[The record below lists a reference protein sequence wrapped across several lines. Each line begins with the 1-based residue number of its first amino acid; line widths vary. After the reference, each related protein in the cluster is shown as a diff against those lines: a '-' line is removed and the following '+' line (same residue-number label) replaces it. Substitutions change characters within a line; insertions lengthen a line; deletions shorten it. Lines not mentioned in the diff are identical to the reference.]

1 MPGNGDALR
10 LLILNADLP
19 IFPGRAGHEY
29 LHTTHLARLAHKVG
43 LVSLVHT
50 REQHEKKSELDD
62 AGVALYLWE
71 HPDFDNSLPNAAA
84 QPSRLKRVSK
94 AVYTFVRT
102 YLQRPR
108 DTFLQDL
115 QFSNVSGP
123 LLQAF
128 CDGSWQALVVVQ
140 SHCAHWLDY
149 LPRMP
154 ASVLVLHDVRA
165 LVYERRAQAAES
177 LRERLACLLEAQLY
191 RRFEREYCRKY
202 DLVVTVSPADEAWV
216 RRYYRPLRQVTIPI
230 PVDSDYFAP
239 MPDVREMATSILFTG
254 TMNHPPNVDAAC
266 FFARQVLPRV
276 RTTIPDADFW
286 IVGRDPLPEVRALD
300 SLPGVVVTGFVPDIR
315 PYIARATVVV
325 VPLRFGSGM
334 RNKILEAWAMEKC
347 VVSTCIGAEGLDY
360 KDGVNILIA
369 DTAEAMAERTVQAIR
384 DPGLRD
390 QIRAKG
396 RDLVA
401 SEHHPELLARKYY
414 QAISAVV
421 REKQQFGDPMS
432 VVIDLRWMMPGVAGG
447 IENLSRS
454 FLHHL
459 LDLDRFNRY
468 KVLVPT
474 EARYDFDLRAHAN
487 FTMSTPRGRR
497 HDWQRLLWYAT
508 SLAHSRLKLRYW
520 RSPEVETLR
529 QAQALD
535 AELGLSIPGYIH
547 PDLYP
552 LANVLIVPD
561 IQHEYCPE
569 FFPPQ
574 ELHERRRLYTDSI
587 MRAAHLCAISE
598 FTRQTLIERLG
609 VAPER
614 VTTTYLAA
622 DPLFHPESACRGRPQ
637 QVLAQYG
644 LTPGEYLLFPGHTWP
659 HKNHRAGLQA
669 LRILRDAYHLTPL
682 LVCTGTP
689 KAAHKELRQTIH
701 DLHLDHQVRFLG
713 YCPTPHM
720 PALYEGAAALVFPS
734 FFEGFGLPLLE
745 AMWCDCPVVC
755 SNATSLPEIAGDA
768 GLLIDPHS
776 PEALAEAIHAV
787 LTDEALRRALIERG
801 RRRVREFSWRKFT
814 LQIVRTLH
822 EVREMR
828 CR

>member
-1 MPGNGDALR
+1 MEPLKLLIVNGD
-10 LLILNADLP
+10 LP
-19 IFPGRAGHEY
+19 TFPGRAGHEY
-29 LHTTHLARLAHKVG
+29 LHTTRLSQLADKVG

-50 REQHEKKSELDD
+50 HEQHEQKSGLAD

-71 HPDFDNSLPNAAA
+71 HPQLDKSIAGEAT
-84 QPSRLKRVSK
+84 QPTWLHRVGK
-94 AVYTFVRT
+94 AVYTFART
-102 YLQRPR
+102 YLRRPW

-115 QFSNVSGP
+115 QFSNISGP
-123 LLQAF
+123 LLHAF
-128 CDGSWQALVVVQ
+128 CDGSWQAVVVVQ
-140 SHCAHWLDY
+140 SQCAHWLDY
-149 LPRMP
+149 LPRVP
-154 ASVLVLHDVRA
+154 VSVLVLHDVRT
-165 LVYERRAQAAES
+165 LVYERRAQAAGS
-177 LRERLACLLEAQLY
+177 LGERLACLLAARLY
-191 RRFEREYCRKY
+191 RRFERKYCYRY

-216 RRYYRPLRQVTIPI
+216 RSHYHPLRQVTIPI

-239 MPDVREMATSILFTG
+239 MPSVREAAASIVFTG
-254 TMNHPPNVDAAC
+254 MMNHPPNVDAAC

-276 RTTIPDADFW
+276 RAAIPEADFW
-286 IVGRDPLPEVRALD
+286 IVGRDPLATVRALGN
-300 SLPGVVVTGFVPDIR
+300 LPGVVVSGFVPDIR
-315 PYIARATVVV
+315 PYIAQATVVV

-347 VVSTCIGAEGLDY
+347 VVSTRIGAEGLDY
-360 KDGVNILIA
+360 QDGVNILIA
-369 DTAEAMAERTVQAIR
+369 DDAQAMAEQTIQAIR
-384 DPGLRD
+384 DPILRD
-390 QIRAKG
+390 QVRGKG

-401 SEHHPELLARKYY
+401 SQHHPERLSRQYY
-414 QAISAVV
+414 QAISSVV
-421 REKQQFGDPMS
+421 REKGQCVDPMR
-432 VVIDLRWMMPGVAGG
+432 VVIDLQWMRPGVAGG

-454 FLHHL
+454 FVKHL
-459 LDLDRFNRY
+459 LDLDGFNRY
-468 KVLVPT
+468 KVLIPA
-474 EARYDFDLRAHAN
+474 EARYDFDLRDHAN
-487 FTMSTPRGRR
+487 FTISTTDGPG
-497 HDWQRLLWYAT
+497 HDWQHLFWYAT
-508 SLAHSRLKLRYW
+508 RSLHSRLKLHYW

-529 QAQALD
+529 RVRTFD

-569 FFPPQ
+569 FFSPE

-587 MRAAHLCAISE
+587 KRAAYLCAISE

-637 QVLAQYG
+637 QVLARYG
-644 LTPGEYLLFPGHTWP
+644 LTPSEYLLFPGHTWP

-669 LRILRDAYHLTPL
+669 LRILRDTYHLTPL

-689 KAAHKELRQTIH
+689 KAAHGGLRQTIS
-701 DLHLDHQVRFLG
+701 DLHLEDQVRFLG

-720 PALYEGAAALVFPS
+720 PALYEGAAALIFPS

-755 SNATSLPEIAGDA
+755 GNTTSLPEIAGDA
-768 GLLIDPHS
+768 ALLIDPHS
-776 PEALAEAIHAV
+776 PEALAEAIYSV
-787 LTDEALRRALIERG
+787 LTDGALRRMLIERG
-801 RRRVREFSWRKFT
+801 RRRVREFSWLKFT
-814 LQIVRTLH
+814 VQILRTLQV
-822 EVREMR
+822 VREMR